1 MTRVIR
7 ATLALTVVAGLLTG
21 CARYTLVE
29 PKPRTIADLYTVEPQ
44 TRWSA
49 LTEGKREFWT
59 IDGAGLESI
68 LLLRGLDDGEPL
80 FRTADAQKRM
90 KFRKT
95 MSPSELAELLADGL
109 TSIGV
114 QNVSVTNLRPHKFG
128 SADGFRCELTFATKN
143 GLEKQGMAAGGTV
156 NGRLY
161 LVLYTGAKLHYYEA
175 HRDSAEK
182 IIQSIRMK

>member
-7 ATLALTVVAGLLTG
+7 TAFVLTVVAGLLAG

-29 PKPRTIADLYTVEPQ
+29 PRPRTIADLYTVEPQ

-49 LTEGKREFWT
+49 LTDGKWEVWT
-59 IDGAGLESI
+59 VDGAGLEAI
-68 LLLRGLDDGEPL
+68 QFLTGLDDGEPL
-80 FRTADAQKRM
+80 FRAADAQKRM

-95 MSPSELAELLADGL
+95 MSPSELAELLVDGL

-114 QNVSVTNLRPHKFG
+114 QSITVTNLRPQKFG
-128 SADGFRCELTFATKN
+128 SADGFRCELAFVTKN
-143 GLEKQGMAAGGTV
+143 GLEKQGMAVGGTV

-161 LVLYTGAKLHYYEA
+161 LVLYTGTKLHYYQA
-175 HRDSAEK
+175 HRDNAER
-182 IIQSIRMK
+182 IMQSIRMK

>member
-1 MTRVIR
+1 MTRGIR
-7 ATLALTVVAGLLTG
+7 AALVLTVVAVLLAG

-29 PKPRTIADLYTVEPQ
+29 PRPRTIADLYTVEPQ
-44 TRWSA
+44 TRWNA
-49 LTEGKREFWT
+49 LTDGKWEVWT
-59 IDGAGLESI
+59 IDGAGLEAI
-68 LLLRGLDDGEPL
+68 QFLTGLDDGEPL
-80 FRTADAQKRM
+80 FRAVDVQKRM

-95 MSPSELAELLADGL
+95 MSRSELAELLADGL

-114 QNVSVTNLRPHKFG
+114 QNITVTNLRPQKFG
-128 SADGFRCELTFATKN
+128 AADGFRCELTFVTKN

-175 HRDSAEK
+175 HRGEAER